1 MLRRRLGPFFVA
13 GVLGLASFLIYRALT
28 RYSLDEIIT
37 SVTSIPIDHIVRM
50 GAFSAGSYL
59 CLTCFDAMGVRYV
72 GRHLPYP
79 RRGIDPDQP
88 T

>member
-50 GAFSAGSYL
+50 GAFSAGSYCVSPASTL
-59 CLTCFDAMGVRYV
+59 WACATSVVTC
-72 GRHLPYP
+72 HT
-79 RRGIDPDQP
+79 RGWH
-88 T
+88 